1 MSDAVTNLQILPPV
15 STGKRAP
22 GLRLALLAGILLCLA
37 HPVPSIWPLAW
48 IAIAPLILSVTEARS
63 LRQAMWRGYLF
74 GWLFLGAVWYWV
86 AVTINAWTHNDIGWL
101 CWGGLT
107 LILAGFYGLWG
118 GAAWL
123 IHQKLR
129 RIAHTGGIEI
139 FVLACSWVVMEFM
152 RTLGTLTMP
161 WAQLSYSQY
170 KILPVL
176 QIAEITGAYGVSF
189 VMMLVNGAVAYW
201 WRHREEAVSLHYLKM
216 AGAVTALVCLYGGVR
231 LVQTETGRPLP
242 VATMQAG
249 FNSLQSHFNMSP
261 PPSLEAQR
269 ATFMELT
276 AQARRSPLKPVLYV
290 WPESAA
296 PGDALHKEK
305 YDISHA
311 SVYDFL
317 MDLARDNHIALITG
331 STLEE
336 KLKDIPDQS
345 NQNQTDQTNTGNSK
359 PNYFGSEGEQ
369 KVAENASVL
378 FDAEGHRPQYYV
390 KRQLVP
396 FGEFIPF
403 RDIIPQVIFK
413 SFGFPDRD
421 DVTGKTAA
429 VLSFNDAKYGRVE
442 LGPFICYEAMFPQY
456 AREMTQKGA
465 TLLVTQS
472 NDSWFQSRAAME
484 QHLASV
490 VLRSIENRRQIVR
503 STTTGLTCF
512 IDDRGHIYDALPINK
527 PGFSVRE
534 MQMLTGWSLYSRFG
548 DWFVL
553 ACCVAGLGLMW
564 KYDRIKNDRI
574 KTAASEQEKED

>member
-1 MSDAVTNLQILPPV
+1 M
-15 STGKRAP
+15 
-22 GLRLALLAGILLCLA
+22 
-37 HPVPSIWPLAW
+37 
-48 IAIAPLILSVTEARS
+48 
-63 LRQAMWRGYLF
+63 RQAMWRGYLF
-74 GWLFLGAVWYWV
+74 GWIFLGAVWYWV

-107 LILAGFYGLWG
+107 FILAGFYGLWG

-129 RIAHTGGIEI
+129 KIANTGGIEI
-139 FVLACSWVVMEFM
+139 LALACAWVVMEFM

-201 WRHREEAVSLHYLKM
+201 WRHREEAVSVRYLRM
-216 AGAVTALVCLYGGVR
+216 AGAVTALVCLYGCAR
-231 LVQTETGRPLP
+231 LLQPEPAGRPLP
-242 VATMQAG
+242 VATIQDG
-249 FNSLQSHFNMSP
+249 FNSLQSDFNSTP
-261 PPSLEAQR
+261 PPSLDAQR
-269 ATFMELT
+269 AAFTNLT
-276 AQARRSPLKPVLYV
+276 AQAARSPLKPVLYV

-296 PGDALHKEK
+296 PGDAVHNTSDK
-305 YDISHA
+305 D
-311 SVYDFL
+311 SVSTFL
-317 MDLARDNHIALITG
+317 SALARDNHIAIITG

-336 KLKDIPDQS
+336 MI
-345 NQNQTDQTNTGNSK
+345 TDSGDVTK
-359 PNYFGSEGEQ
+359 PGKFGSGGDLQTVQ

-378 FDAEGHRPQYYV
+378 FDAAGHPPQYYV

-403 RDIIPQVIFK
+403 REIIPQAIFK

-429 VLSFNDAKYGRVE
+429 VLSFKDVKFRNVD

-503 STTTGLTCF
+503 ATTTGLTCF
-512 IDDRGHIYDALPINK
+512 LDSRGHIYDVLPINK
-527 PGFSVRE
+527 PGFRVRE
-534 MQMLTGWSLYSRFG
+534 MQMLTEQSFYTRFG

-553 ACCVAGLGLMW
+553 VCFLTGIGLLW
-564 KYDRIKNDRI
+564 KY
-574 KTAASEQEKED
+574 SERKIPDPAIL